1 MLFCFRQNVHR
12 LIVCSL
18 IYPLRKMTQN
28 DPKLTFY
35 LNSRKMETDEII
47 KSDSGEAEADI
58 KQEQGGSDSP
68 GPGNG
73 KQLDSKLDNIKDA
86 PVVQLKTTQDKKQ
99 IASIMK
105 LLKNYGLEG
114 SLTELERETGL
125 SKDEI
130 KDLTIETD
138 VIQVLNQYKSN
149 ADKDSYKEAYQ
160 GTHHQHVP
168 IGTFITF

>member
-1 MLFCFRQNVHR
+1 MV
-12 LIVCSL
+12 
-18 IYPLRKMTQN
+18 
-28 DPKLTFY
+28 
-35 LNSRKMETDEII
+35 E
-47 KSDSGEAEADI
+47 
-58 KQEQGGSDSP
+58 
-68 GPGNG
+68 
-73 KQLDSKLDNIKDA
+73 
-86 PVVQLKTTQDKKQ
+86 LKTTQEKKQ

-105 LLKNYGLEG
+105 ILKTYGLNG

-160 GTHHQHVP
+160 GRQKFFPSKFLKIQKSHP
-168 IGTFITF
+168 EKF

>member
-1 MLFCFRQNVHR
+1 M
-12 LIVCSL
+12 
-18 IYPLRKMTQN
+18 
-28 DPKLTFY
+28 TFY

-160 GTHHQHVP
+160 GTHHHHVP